1 MPLRSSNRGGA
12 CVSHGDNSIFPY
24 RSGRSFLF
32 YIVYIPYFIFSIF
45 HQDQSFIFC
54 DIEFQISICQ
64 KFDIEKFDIE
74 FRVKFD
80 TLAQSLASTF
90 VHIEF

>member
-1 MPLRSSNRGGA
+1 MLLRSSNRGGA
-12 CVSHGDNSIFPY
+12 CVSHGAISYSIFPY

-45 HQDQSFIFC
+45 HQVFC

-80 TLAQSLASTF
+80 TLAQSLVSTF